1 MIYKLLKANYVN
13 KNNISYS
20 EECIDKMI
28 EQYKDKK
35 FNVYCAEDVD
45 FLEFNDESDFYRDK
59 TIYGEISNLRKE
71 DDYLICDL
79 EFDKDKL
86 KNISY
91 NKFYLDSI
99 YLAKPTYKDYIGE
112 LRTTLKSGG
121 FFFLLHRQC
130 LQSQATNARQCRG
143 IRLHRGL
150 FQPLSSF
157 SRTKQFY
164 VS

>member
-13 KNNISYS
+13 KNNVSYS

-28 EQYKDKK
+28 EHYKNKK

-45 FLEFNDESDFYRDK
+45 FLEFNDESEFDDESDFYKDK
-59 TIYGEISNLRKE
+59 TIYGKISNLRKE

-86 KNISY
+86 KNVNY

-99 YLAKPTYKDYIGE
+99 YLAIPTYENYIGKINE
-112 LRTTLKSGG
+112 CKIMVHFFQEFNDEHTQASEFREIINLK
-121 FFFLLHRQC
+121 
-130 LQSQATNARQCRG
+130 
-143 IRLHRGL
+143 
-150 FQPLSSF
+150 
-157 SRTKQFY
+157 
-164 VS
+164 

>member
-13 KNNISYS
+13 KNNVSYS

-28 EQYKDKK
+28 EEYKDKK

-45 FLEFNDESDFYRDK
+45 FLEFNVESDFYRDK

-99 YLAKPTYKDYIGE
+99 DLAIPTYENYIGKINE
-112 LRTTLKSGG
+112 CKIMVHFFQEFNDEHKPASEFREIINLKWG
-121 FFFLLHRQC
+121 
-130 LQSQATNARQCRG
+130 
-143 IRLHRGL
+143 
-150 FQPLSSF
+150 
-157 SRTKQFY
+157 
-164 VS
+164 